1 MEGVPHII
9 KANDG
14 IEHALIEPVHIYLRS
29 INKEEGIENAFS
41 IVTSPQ
47 NQRIEAYWS
56 IVQRDRLGWW
66 KRFLQDLSDN
76 DMLDTSDLVILDCV
90 RFSFTDLIRHDL
102 NRTKNEWDSHIISRG
117 RNWGQSG
124 KPTCMYNLSHLYDV
138 HDYLHDADLE
148 EVQEFRGVVDIAPFA
163 DYSTEFKEFSE
174 YLMEED
180 GLEPPSNPTEVL
192 NLYTYLLQKVEE
204 YSQLLTLYKT
214 S

>member
-1 MEGVPHII
+1 MGGVPHTI

-14 IEHALIEPVHIYLRS
+14 IEHALIEPVHIYLCS
-29 INKEEGIENAFS
+29 INEEEGIENAFS
-41 IVTSPQ
+41 IATSPQ
-47 NQRIEAYWS
+47 
-56 IVQRDRLGWW
+56 
-66 KRFLQDLSDN
+66 RFLQDLSDN

-180 GLEPPSNPTEVL
+180 GLEPPSNPTEVF
-192 NLYTYLLQKVEE
+192 LYTYLLQKVEE